1 MEKKENATVKAE
13 HVMKLMSRLWDCVP
27 DDKKQE
33 LVKNEDVAVKAI
45 QILEKDLGLDETIIP
60 VLKVEEPDE
69 SEGEEPEDEPNE
81 EGETNDD

>member
-13 HVMKLMSRLWDCVP
+13 HVMKLMSKLWEYVP

-33 LVKNEDVAVKAI
+33 LVKDEDVTVKAI

-69 SEGEEPEDEPNE
+69 SEGEEPEDEANE
-81 EGETNDD
+81 EGESDDD

>member
-13 HVMKLMSRLWDCVP
+13 HVMKLMSKLWECVP

-33 LVKNEDVAVKAI
+33 LVKDEDVTVKAI
-45 QILEKDLGLDETIIP
+45 QILEKNLGLDESIIP

-69 SEGEEPEDEPNE
+69 SEGEEPEDEANE
-81 EGETNDD
+81 EGESDDD